1 MRKRNEVKL
10 LAVLGFFMMN
20 APAST
25 DMYLPAL
32 MIVAQELK
40 ATPGQSQLTL
50 SYFFLGFALGQLV
63 WGALSDRF
71 GRRRPMALG
80 ILLYI
85 AGSVGCALADS
96 IGQMMVWRF
105 AQGFG
110 GCAMPVIAQA
120 MARDVFGREGSARAL
135 SIMMLVMALAP
146 ALAPFIGSKVLL
158 VASWP
163 VIFWILAGFGA
174 IALACIWLMPET
186 RPAEIRNTGAQP
198 HLAHDYLLLVRDPV
212 YLRYAVVSAATT
224 GAAFAY
230 ITGTSFVFIGH
241 FGLDL
246 GTFSLLFG
254 LNIVGMSAMNFANA
268 KLVPGRGYDRLLAI
282 GVAGCAVFALML
294 ALQQYAFPGGFVPVA
309 ILLFLFMSM
318 RGLVGANAMA
328 GAMGDHPERAGAASA
343 LTGCLGFGAG
353 YLSGL
358 LLNFLHD
365 GSPKP
370 MAMVMAGFCVIAI
383 GVLGLSRRQAA
394 KV

>member
-1 MRKRNEVKL
+1 
-10 LAVLGFFMMN
+10 MMN

-32 MIVAQELK
+32 MIVAQELN

-105 AQGFG
+105 AQAFG

-120 MARDVFGREGSARAL
+120 MARDIFGREGSARAL

-146 ALAPFIGSKVLL
+146 ALAPLIGAKVLL
-158 VASWP
+158 VASWH

-174 IALACIWLMPET
+174 IALACIWPMPET
-186 RPAEIRNTGAQP
+186 RPAEIRNAGAPP
-198 HLAHDYLLLVRDPV
+198 HLAHDYLLLMRDPV
-212 YLRYAVVSAATT
+212 YLHYAVVSAAVA

-230 ITGTSFVFIGH
+230 ITGTPFVFIGH
-241 FGLDL
+241 FGLEP

-254 LNIVGMSAMNFANA
+254 LNIVGMSAMNLANA
-268 KLVPGRGYDRLLAI
+268 KLVRGHGYDRMLAI
-282 GVAGCAVFALML
+282 GVAGCAVFALLL
-294 ALQQYAFPGGFVPVA
+294 ALQQYAIPGGVVPVA

-328 GAMGDHPERAGAASA
+328 GAMADHPERAGAASA

-383 GVLGLSRRQAA
+383 GVLGLSRRRVA
-394 KV
+394 KA